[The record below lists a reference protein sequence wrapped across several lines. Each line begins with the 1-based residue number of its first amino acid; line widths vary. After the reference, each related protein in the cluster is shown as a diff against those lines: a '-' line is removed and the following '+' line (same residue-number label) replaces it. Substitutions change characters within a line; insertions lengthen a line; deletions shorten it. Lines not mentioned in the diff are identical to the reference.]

1 MGGLNEVYSY
11 EYFLEVAEKMSFTA
25 ASKSLFLSQPALS
38 KQISLLEEELGVK
51 LFHRLNKKIEL
62 TQAGRQFKK
71 DLLEISVM
79 MEKAKKNA
87 KKAGEKEELSIHV
100 ECFDGMVMEDFFPKF
115 LEILQRVSPQGDIK
129 IGRKAF
135 DQLRAALQE
144 DKADIIITLD
154 FELPDLHEY
163 HCKKLQERKTALIYS
178 NAIFSEKKEIVTFE
192 DFFDKRLIVINPDVS
207 TGCYKQA
214 LAMAE
219 KIGVKK
225 PAVDIVDNF
234 QTAITYLEMGYGY
247 LFLAEEVTKKYDF
260 LKKLEMPF
268 EKKTDVVA
276 VWKRDRKLI
285 SEIMD
290 NY

>member
-1 MGGLNEVYSY
+1 
-11 EYFLEVAEKMSFTA
+11 
-25 ASKSLFLSQPALS
+25 
-38 KQISLLEEELGVK
+38 
-51 LFHRLNKKIEL
+51 
-62 TQAGRQFKK
+62 
-71 DLLEISVM
+71 
-79 MEKAKKNA
+79 
-87 KKAGEKEELSIHV
+87 
-100 ECFDGMVMEDFFPKF
+100 
-115 LEILQRVSPQGDIK
+115 
-129 IGRKAF
+129 
-135 DQLRAALQE
+135 
-144 DKADIIITLD
+144 
-154 FELPDLHEY
+154 LPDLHEY

-260 LKKLEMPF
+260 LKKLEMLLRKKQMLLRL
-268 EKKTDVVA
+268 EKRSKV
-276 VWKRDRKLI
+276 I